1 MARTSTIPCTFWTD
15 SFITTFV
22 GLIIAVWHLVLFWLF
37 QRVRGLYSL
46 IFLTLMHISTA
57 DGEHHDSEEFRHF
70 WWALFHGSLKE
81 ILKSLQPGMENYS
94 VVHFGDGHYHCTVL
108 GLSPYIADYPEQ
120 ALLACIVQGWC
131 TKYTVYCCWDGKQ
144 MLTASFRCV
153 ARSKKLDGPCGWW
166 MHELT
171 AHLQQITSMMQ
182 LWDHYGIIDGIM
194 VGLVSLALCHWGWL
208 IVTDSHSPIV
218 LTYTSCFLQI
228 SSIN

>member
-1 MARTSTIPCTFWTD
+1 MD

-46 IFLTLMHISTA
+46 IFLTLMHISTV
-57 DGEHHDSEEFRHF
+57 DGEHHDSEEFWHF
-70 WWALFHGSLKE
+70 RRALFHGSLKE
-81 ILKSLQPGMENYS
+81 ILKSLQPGMENYL
-94 VVHFGDGHYHCTVL
+94 VMHFGDGHYHCTVL

-131 TKYTVYCCWDGKQ
+131 TKYTVHCCWDGKQ

-194 VGLVSLALCHWGWL
+194 IGLVSLALCHWGWL
-208 IVTDSHSPIV
+208 IVAIH
-218 LTYTSCFLQI
+218 L
-228 SSIN
+228 